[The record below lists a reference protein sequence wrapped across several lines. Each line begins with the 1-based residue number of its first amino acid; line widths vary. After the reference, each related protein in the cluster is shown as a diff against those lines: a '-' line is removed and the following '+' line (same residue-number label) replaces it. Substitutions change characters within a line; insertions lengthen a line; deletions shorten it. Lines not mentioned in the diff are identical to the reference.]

1 MSTLPLAGRPST
13 EVLDDLT
20 ARKELDIK
28 WREGRAFSLA
38 YFAGQDVASLAEE
51 AYRRFSG
58 DNGLNPAAFPSL
70 RALNSDVVDVVKG
83 WVGGS
88 PAAAGFL
95 TSGGTESLL
104 MAVKA
109 ARDRL
114 FVERG
119 VTKPNVV
126 LPTSA
131 HAAFE
136 KAAHYFGLENRR
148 VAVTDDWRADT
159 AEMANAID
167 DNTVLLVGSAPQYP
181 QGVIDDIPTIADLA
195 GQRGINCHVDACM
208 GGVILS
214 FLKRLGQDI
223 PPWDLSVPGVSSVS
237 IDLHKFGYTAKGAS
251 VMIYA
256 NKDLRSYQSFI
267 TDNWLGGTYGSS
279 GVLGTK
285 SAGPLAAAWAV
296 MQYLGDEGYLRLAK
310 LARNATLELAQGVKN
325 NLDLKLRAEPES
337 TLFSFGASNPAELNI
352 FAVADEL
359 WRRGWYVD
367 RQSPPDSLHCTVNA
381 VHFDKVKSFIDDLNE
396 SVKIVKSKSATGES
410 GSYGSVE

>member
-1 MSTLPLAGRPST
+1 MSALPLAGRASA

-20 ARKELDIK
+20 ARKELDVR

-38 YFAGQDVASLAEE
+38 YFASQEVTSLAEE

-58 DNGLNPAAFPSL
+58 DNALNPAAFPSL
-70 RALNSDVVDVVKG
+70 RALNSDVVDTVKG
-83 WVGGS
+83 WVSGPPG
-88 PAAAGFL
+88 AAGFL

-119 VTKPNVV
+119 VIKPNMV
-126 LPTSA
+126 LPASA

-136 KAAHYFGLENRR
+136 KAAHYFGIENRR
-148 VAVTDDWRADT
+148 VAVNDNWRANT
-159 AEMANAID
+159 TEMANAVD

-181 QGVIDDIPTIADLA
+181 QGVIDDIPTIAALA
-195 GQRGINCHVDACM
+195 SERGINCHVDACM

-214 FLKRLGQDI
+214 FLKRLGENI
-223 PPWDLSVPGVSSVS
+223 PPWDFSVPGVSSISV
-237 IDLHKFGYTAKGAS
+237 DLHKFGYTAKGAS
-251 VMIYA
+251 VMVYA

-267 TDNWLGGTYGSS
+267 TDNWLGGMYGSS

-296 MQYLGDEGYLRLAK
+296 MQHLGDEGYLRLAEV
-310 LARNATLELAQGVKN
+310 ARNATLKLSQGIKSSPD
-325 NLDLKLRAEPES
+325 LDLRAEPES
-337 TLFSFGASNPAELNI
+337 TLFSFGASNPADLNI

-359 WRRGWYVD
+359 WNRGWYVD

-381 VHFDKVKSFIDDLNE
+381 VHFDKIGLFLDDLNK
-396 SVKIVKSKSATGES
+396 SVRLVKSKSATGES

>member
-1 MSTLPLAGRPST
+1 
-13 EVLDDLT
+13 
-20 ARKELDIK
+20 
-28 WREGRAFSLA
+28 
-38 YFAGQDVASLAEE
+38 
-51 AYRRFSG
+51 
-58 DNGLNPAAFPSL
+58 
-70 RALNSDVVDVVKG
+70 
-83 WVGGS
+83 
-88 PAAAGFL
+88 
-95 TSGGTESLL
+95 
-104 MAVKA
+104 
-109 ARDRL
+109 
-114 FVERG
+114 
-119 VTKPNVV
+119 
-126 LPTSA
+126 
-131 HAAFE
+131 
-136 KAAHYFGLENRR
+136 

-195 GQRGINCHVDACM
+195 RQRGINCHVDACM

-310 LARNATLELAQGVKN
+310 VARNATLELAQGVQN

-359 WRRGWYVD
+359 WHRGWYVD